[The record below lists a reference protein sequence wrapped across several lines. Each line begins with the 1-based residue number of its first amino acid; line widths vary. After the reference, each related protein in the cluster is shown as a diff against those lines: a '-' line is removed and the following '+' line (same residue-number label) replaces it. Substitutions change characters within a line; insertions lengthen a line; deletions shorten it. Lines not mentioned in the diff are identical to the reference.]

1 MFRLVA
7 ASEAIRGAIPP
18 GLVPLFGLLTVLG
31 SAKFLMVALSLAY
44 WNDQSRRRELLT
56 VVGVAFVAVSV
67 TLALKYWF
75 GLPRPP
81 AAVRRVAVDPS
92 PVGFPSGHA
101 IAATTVYGGTLV
113 ALDRYRDPKLLVG
126 TGALVALVGLSR
138 VVIGVHYLGDVLAG
152 VAVGL
157 VMVGVVAVAV
167 DYGPAVDR
175 GPAVVFGLAVVCS
188 VPAVILTTA
197 PGDAALAAGGSVGG
211 FVGAAWRTR
220 AERFRSRV
228 ERVAVT
234 VGGVA
239 FVGVA
244 IAVVET
250 VEPLLV
256 PTAAVNA
263 ALVFGIVSLPS
274 LVGRFDGF
282 GSSTPAD

>member
-7 ASEAIRGAIPP
+7 ASEAIRGAVP
-18 GLVPLFGLLTVLG
+18 GYLVPVFGLLTVLG
-31 SAKFLMVALSLAY
+31 GAKFLMVALSLAY

-56 VVGVAFVAVSV
+56 VVGVAFVAVSL

-81 AAVRRVAVDPS
+81 AAVRRVAADPS

-113 ALDRYRDPKLLVG
+113 ALDRYRDPTLLAG
-126 TGALVALVGLSR
+126 AGALVALVGLSR

-157 VMVGVVAVAV
+157 VMVGVVAVAL
-167 DYGPAVDR
+167 DR
-175 GPAVVFGLAVVCS
+175 GPAAVFGLAVVCA
-188 VPAVILTTA
+188 VPAAVLTTE

-211 FVGAAWRTR
+211 LAGALWRTR
-220 AERFRSRV
+220 AERFRSWT
-228 ERVAVT
+228 ERAALT
-234 VGGVA
+234 GGGVA
-239 FVGVA
+239 FLVA
-244 IAVVET
+244 AIVVVET
-250 VEPLLV
+250 VEPALI
-256 PTAAVNA
+256 PTAVANLG
-263 ALVFGIVSLPS
+263 LVVGIVALPA

-282 GSSTPAD
+282 EGTSTGD